1 MGAFSHGSQGNLGCG
16 AGNQT
21 ELGGNVSMRDVPRSG
36 GPSTAMA
43 PPVPQPPF
51 MSIAF
56 PARAGGCFHPSPSR
70 KKSLIQAVENI
81 CKSNYL
87 PKALPGALPACPPPS
102 APGSPGFVLPGCFSG
117 HTKGLARLDA
127 GTTLQQLCPLL
138 QRPSM
143 PRFFQPQ
150 LPPPLPWRAA
160 HLWPWDGWWEPCA
173 LAGGSH
179 PGSAAHLLQ
188 GCAMVGTG
196 TPSPA
201 PPPVRGLG
209 SLPCFSP
216 LLFPAASRTGFTG
229 TLRPGCFPINC
240 YFLIPFAARR
250 AATQLRLSAGCPPA
264 LIEGRQDGAPPA
276 PGWPQPWSP
285 SPAQSQARSWSW
297 F

>member
-138 QRPSM
+138 QRPSL

-188 GCAMVGTG
+188 RCAMVGTG

-201 PPPVRGLG
+201 PPRFGAWAPCPVSRLCCFLRRAGQGSRGH
-209 SLPCFSP
+209 SV
-216 LLFPAASRTGFTG
+216 PAA
-229 TLRPGCFPINC
+229 FP
-240 YFLIPFAARR
+240 LIVIF
-250 AATQLRLSAGCPPA
+250 
-264 LIEGRQDGAPPA
+264 
-276 PGWPQPWSP
+276 
-285 SPAQSQARSWSW
+285 
-297 F
+297 

>member
-1 MGAFSHGSQGNLGCG
+1 MSPAPEVPAQPWHLQCRSRLLCLLPSLPEREVVSTLPPAERRVLFKPLKISARATIYPRHFPEPSPPALLPRLPAALALSCLAAFQGTQKGWHGWMPAPLCSSFVRSCSAHRCHDSSSLSSHHRCHGGLPISGLGMGGGSHVPWP
-16 AGNQT
+16 
-21 ELGGNVSMRDVPRSG
+21 GGHIQAPQPTSSRDVPWWAQ
-36 GPSTAMA
+36 GP
-43 PPVPQPPF
+43 
-51 MSIAF
+51 
-56 PARAGGCFHPSPSR
+56 
-70 KKSLIQAVENI
+70 L
-81 CKSNYL
+81 
-87 PKALPGALPACPPPS
+87 
-102 APGSPGFVLPGCFSG
+102 
-117 HTKGLARLDA
+117 
-127 GTTLQQLCPLL
+127 
-138 QRPSM
+138 
-143 PRFFQPQ
+143 PQ
-150 LPPPLPWRAA
+150 L
-160 HLWPWDGWWEPCA
+160 
-173 LAGGSH
+173 
-179 PGSAAHLLQ
+179 
-188 GCAMVGTG
+188 
-196 TPSPA
+196 